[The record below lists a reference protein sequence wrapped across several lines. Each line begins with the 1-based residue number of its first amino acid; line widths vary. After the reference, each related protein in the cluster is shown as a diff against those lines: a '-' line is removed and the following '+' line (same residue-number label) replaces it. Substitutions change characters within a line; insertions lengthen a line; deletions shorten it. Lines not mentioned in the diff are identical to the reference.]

1 MAPSVNNV
9 GFWSG
14 LAAFAATIA
23 YCVVQVL
30 QLYGL
35 VVFPT
40 DERLIFGTSLCIVL
54 PFVLEILALHY
65 IAPDHKKFWTHAA
78 VIFATLYAVF
88 VTANYVVQLAT
99 VIPMALKDSLNE
111 VRLLQQTPHSLF
123 WDFDALGYIFM
134 GLAAAA
140 AIPAFEKKGIQK
152 WVRIAF
158 IAHAAVT
165 PLITI
170 VYFYPVFSYKL
181 LLLGFPWAVTAP
193 LFMLMLALLFRKNN
207 REMNMM
213 AKRKAA
219 PAGKE
224 ATKVLRGLMKKDPH
238 SPEAVRMRRNHK

>member
-88 VTANYVVQLAT
+88 VTA
-99 VIPMALKDSLNE
+99 PMEK
-111 VRLLQQTPHSLF
+111 LF
-123 WDFDALGYIFM
+123 
-134 GLAAAA
+134 
-140 AIPAFEKKGIQK
+140 
-152 WVRIAF
+152 
-158 IAHAAVT
+158 
-165 PLITI
+165 
-170 VYFYPVFSYKL
+170 
-181 LLLGFPWAVTAP
+181 
-193 LFMLMLALLFRKNN
+193 
-207 REMNMM
+207 
-213 AKRKAA
+213 
-219 PAGKE
+219 
-224 ATKVLRGLMKKDPH
+224 
-238 SPEAVRMRRNHK
+238 